1 LITDFGLK
9 SPDPT
14 DTMSTRLNT
23 FLLLLTILVTSISAE
38 TAAARQAGEDQAIRV
53 MLEQREAD
61 IKQLLGNDE
70 ELSDAQMDAL
80 RAAVNDMFDFDSM
93 GREALGRHWNEITA
107 DQQQEFV
114 EVFAEIVRYQ
124 SLADVDIYRANVTYE
139 EITVSGDDAQVITTT
154 VYKEV
159 PTVVEYALRRSGEDW
174 LATDVVLDEV
184 STVEGYSRS
193 FQSYVRKR
201 GFDALMENL
210 NKRLERNQSE
220 S

>member
-1 LITDFGLK
+1 
-9 SPDPT
+9 
-14 DTMSTRLNT
+14 MSTRLYT
-23 FLLLLTILVTSISAE
+23 LALLLTFLIFSVVAESAS
-38 TAAARQAGEDQAIRV
+38 ARQAGEDQAIRS

-61 IKQLLGNDE
+61 IKQILGDDT

-80 RAAVNDMFDFDSM
+80 RGAVNDMFDFESM
-93 GREALGRHWNEITA
+93 GREALGRHWDEISA
-107 DQQQEFV
+107 EQQQEFV
-114 EVFAEIVRYQ
+114 DVFAEIVRYQ

-139 EITVSGDDAQVITTT
+139 TISVSGDEARVSTTT
-154 VYKEV
+154 IYKDV
-159 PTVVEYALRRSGEDW
+159 PTVVDYALRRSGDMW

-210 NKRLERNQSE
+210 NKRLERNRAE

>member
-1 LITDFGLK
+1 
-9 SPDPT
+9 
-14 DTMSTRLNT
+14 MSTRLYT
-23 FLLLLTILVTSISAE
+23 FALLLTFLFTSALADSAS
-38 TAAARQAGEDQAIRV
+38 ARQAGEDEAIRT

-61 IKQLLGNDE
+61 IKQILGDDT

-80 RAAVNDMFDFDSM
+80 RAAVNDMFDFESM
-93 GREALGRHWNEITA
+93 GREALGRHWDEITA
-107 DQQQEFV
+107 DQQQSFV

-124 SLADVDIYRANVTYE
+124 SLADVDIYRASVTYE
-139 EITVSGDDAQVITTT
+139 EIAVSGDDARVTTTT
-154 VYKEV
+154 VYKDV
-159 PTVVEYALRRSGEDW
+159 PTVVEYALRRSSDGW

-184 STVEGYSRS
+184 STVAGYSRS

-210 NKRLERNQSE
+210 NKRLERNRSE

>member
-1 LITDFGLK
+1 MITHFGPE

-14 DTMSTRLNT
+14 DTMSTRLYT
-23 FLLLLTILVTSISAE
+23 FFLLLTILLFSVTAD
-38 TAAARQAGEDQAIRV
+38 TASARQAGEDQAIRT

-61 IKQLLGNDE
+61 IKQILGDDE

-93 GREALGRHWNEITA
+93 GREALGRHWEEITA
-107 DQQQEFV
+107 DQQQGFV

-124 SLADVDIYRANVTYE
+124 SLADVDIYRARVTYE
-139 EITVSGDDAQVITTT
+139 DITVSGDDAQVVTTT
-154 VYKEV
+154 VYKDV
-159 PTVVEYALRRSGEDW
+159 PTVVEYALRRSGDDW

-193 FQSYVRKR
+193 FQSYVRKK

-210 NKRLERNQSE
+210 NRRLERNRSE

>member
-1 LITDFGLK
+1 
-9 SPDPT
+9 
-14 DTMSTRLNT
+14 MSTRLYT
-23 FLLLLTILVTSISAE
+23 FALLLTFLIFSAV
-38 TAAARQAGEDQAIRV
+38 ADPASARQAGEDQVIRS

-61 IKQLLGNDE
+61 IKQILGDDT
-70 ELSDAQMDAL
+70 ELSDTQMDAL
-80 RAAVNDMFDFDSM
+80 RAAVNDMFDFESM
-93 GREALGRHWNEITA
+93 GREALGRHWDEISA

-124 SLADVDIYRANVTYE
+124 SLADVDIYRADVTYE
-139 EITVSGDDAQVITTT
+139 TISVSGDEATVSTTT
-154 VYKEV
+154 IYKDV
-159 PTVVEYALRRSGEDW
+159 PTEVDYALRRSGDVW

-201 GFDALMENL
+201 GFEALMDNL
-210 NKRLERNQSE
+210 NKRLERHRSE

>member
-1 LITDFGLK
+1 MITHFGPE

-14 DTMSTRLNT
+14 DTMSTRLYK
-23 FLLLLTILVTSISAE
+23 FFLLLTILLFSVTAD
-38 TAAARQAGEDQAIRV
+38 TASARQAGEDQAIRT

-61 IKQLLGNDE
+61 IKQILGDDE

-93 GREALGRHWNEITA
+93 GREALGRHWEEITT
-107 DQQQEFV
+107 DQQQDFV

-139 EITVSGDDAQVITTT
+139 DITVSGDDAQVVTTT
-154 VYKEV
+154 VYKDV
-159 PTVVEYALRRSGEDW
+159 PTVVEYALRRSGDDW

-193 FQSYVRKR
+193 FQSYVRKK

-210 NKRLERNQSE
+210 NRRLERNRSE